1 MKSFFPDN
9 FFKKVPS
16 TLFVNLINFG
26 TKIVLTFILGDL
38 LKIDPSVY
46 YAFVLMYLF
55 FQGYFLHSRYNFKTY
70 NKSSLKNIFCILS
83 YFLYQ
88 ISSCSISLFL
98 YLMHINL

>member
-1 MKSFFPDN
+1 MTNIFPDN

-16 TLFVNLINFG
+16 TLFVNLINFS

-70 NKSSLKNIFCILS
+70 NESSLKK
-83 YFLYQ
+83 YFLHTT
-88 ISSCSISLFL
+88 IFSISDYFLFNFF
-98 YLMHINL
+98 IWQ